1 MIMLKYKLFKVYNKK
16 RDAWIDGSA
25 ITGHLRSPLG
35 WQRWILGNKKWK
47 DGKRVSIK
55 NQLKNFIIQTT
66 GADILRKAIQKLH
79 DNHIR
84 VMATLHDAVL
94 IEVFRGDA
102 EQVDQ
107 AAALMELAS
116 KEVVGGIIRVDREPI
131 RTNWKQ
137 EKKHQDLFD
146 EIFKEIESYEVNLK
160 AANDP
165 TPLQLTT
172 N

>member
-1 MIMLKYKLFKVYNKK
+1 
-16 RDAWIDGSA
+16 
-25 ITGHLRSPLG
+25 
-35 WQRWILGNKKWK
+35 
-47 DGKRVSIK
+47 
-55 NQLKNFIIQTT
+55 
-66 GADILRKAIQKLH
+66 
-79 DNHIR
+79 
-84 VMATLHDAVL
+84 MATLHDAVL
-94 IEVFRGDA
+94 IEVFRGDT